1 MSLTSNQNF
10 TKQTPIRV
18 LCSFDNPSLNRP
30 KLLSKAVK
38 VLDYTFDHFIQN
50 YCSNRSSHSLKEAQ
64 VEEYNYILMQLCLN
78 DVISLSDITYENG
91 VKTITDIHDDYLELC
106 EPSTLSIFERKG
118 INLDYELDLRNTND
132 VFGQLC
138 VDTNK
143 VPFDTFVSVKLLH
156 KQIQC
161 ARRGIEFALTFTDM
175 KRLMSRKR
183 CYYSGV
189 ELTVEGVHSLSLDR
203 IDSTK
208 GYSKDNTVACSA
220 YINSLKND
228 VLESKVVTRDI
239 SPKELKRVLLK
250 FADML

>member
-1 MSLTSNQNF
+1 MSLTNNI

-18 LCSFDNPSLNRP
+18 LCAFDNPSSKSP

-38 VLDYTFDHFIQN
+38 VLDYTLDCFMQN
-50 YCSNRSSHSLKEAQ
+50 YCSNRRSQSLKEAQ
-64 VEEYNYILMQLCLN
+64 IEEYNYILMQLCLS
-78 DVISLSDITYENG
+78 DVISLSDITHENG
-91 VKTITDIHDDYLELC
+91 IKTITDIHEDYLKLC
-106 EPSTLSIFERKG
+106 EPSTISIFERKG
-118 INLDYELDLRNTND
+118 INLDYELDLRNTNE

-189 ELTVEGVHSLSLDR
+189 ELTVDGLHSLSLDR
-203 IDSTK
+203 IDNTK
-208 GYSKDNTVACSA
+208 AYSRENTVACSA
-220 YINSLKND
+220 YINALKNEL
-228 VLESKVVTRDI
+228 LESKVATRDI
-239 SPKELKRVLLK
+239 TTKELKRVLLK
-250 FADML
+250 FAEML